1 MTLIRSLAYL
11 VVFLPW
17 TLAVGIIGLP
27 CLLTR
32 QGALGVIRFWSRGVT
47 LQARWITNVRFE
59 IRGQENLPDGPC
71 IIAAQHQSAFETY
84 ILFLPFKYP
93 VFILKESLQW
103 IPIVGWYINRA
114 GLITINRS
122 AGANAM
128 RHILKG
134 ADAAISNGETV
145 LIFPEGTRTAPGQRQ
160 DYKPGIVALY
170 NHCQAPFI
178 PMALNSGLI
187 WGKTRLLKRPG
198 TIVFEFLPAI
208 PPGLKRD
215 EFLDVLRAK
224 LEAASSALPKPDD
237 FQTAKDRQTDQKP
250 TQP

>member
-1 MTLIRSLAYL
+1 MTLIRSFIYL

-17 TLAVGIIGLP
+17 TLAVAILGLP
-27 CLLTR
+27 FLITR
-32 QGALGVIRFWSRGVT
+32 QSALGVIRFWSRGVT
-47 LQARWITNVRFE
+47 FLARWIISVQFE
-59 IRGQENLPDGPC
+59 IRGRENLPDGPC

-103 IPIVGWYINRA
+103 IPLVGWYIKRA

-134 ADAAISNGETV
+134 ADAAIGNGETV

-170 NHCQAPFI
+170 NHCQAPLI
-178 PMALNSGLI
+178 PMALNSGRI
-187 WGKTRLLKRPG
+187 WGKTRLTKRPG

-215 EFLDVLRAK
+215 EFLTELRAR
-224 LEAASSALPKPDD
+224 LETASDALPKPDD
-237 FQTAKDRQTDQKP
+237 FPTAEDQQTAQNPDLP
-250 TQP
+250 